1 MSDLLRSTHRR
12 FNPLT
17 GEWILVAPGRIQR
30 PWQGKVERLSEPS
43 RPKYDPSC
51 YLCPG
56 NTRANGDKNP
66 DYPSTYVFDNDF
78 SSLSHSTPEV
88 TMDESGILLAE
99 SERGICRVICFS
111 PRHDVTLAEMSE
123 PDIGRVVATWKKE
136 YEELGKLDDVNHI
149 QIFENKG
156 ELMGCSNP
164 HPHCQIWAESAI
176 PVEPSKEVG
185 RFEKF
190 YLEKG
195 KCLLCEYL
203 DYELKSGERLV
214 YENANFAVVVPFWAS
229 WPFEVMILSKRHLTS
244 LASFD
249 DTTVHDFAAALKHI
263 TARYDN
269 LFEVSFPYSS
279 GIHQAPTDG
288 GGHSSFH
295 FHMHFYPP
303 LLRSATVKKFM
314 VGYEMMANPQRD
326 LTAELAAEKLRSLS
340 IIHYKVK

>member
-1 MSDLLRSTHRR
+1 MDDLLKSTHRR
-12 FNPLT
+12 LNPLT

-30 PWQGKVERLSEPS
+30 PWQGKVERLAEPT

-56 NTRANGDKNP
+56 NTRANGDRNP
-66 DYPSTYVFDNDF
+66 NYSSTYVFDNDF
-78 SSLSHSTPEV
+78 SSLAHSTAEGAL
-88 TMDESGILLAE
+88 DESGILVAE

-111 PRHDVTLAEMSE
+111 PRHDVTLAEMGE
-123 PDIGRVVATWKKE
+123 ADIGRVVETWKKE
-136 YEELGKLDDVNHI
+136 YEELGRLDDVNNV

-176 PVEPSKEVG
+176 PVEPSKEIK
-185 RFEKF
+185 RSEEF
-190 YLEKG
+190 YRESG
-195 KCLLCEYL
+195 KCLLCRYV
-203 DYELKSGERLV
+203 DYELKTGERLV

-229 WPFEVMILSKRHLTS
+229 WPFETMILPKRHITS
-244 LASFD
+244 LTSFD
-249 DTTVHDFAAALKHI
+249 DAAIRDFASALKNI
-263 TARYDN
+263 TVRYDN

-288 GGHSSFH
+288 GDHTSFH

-326 LTAELAAEKLRSLS
+326 LTAELAAEKLRSLPA
-340 IIHYKVK
+340 IHFKVK

>member
-1 MSDLLRSTHRR
+1 MDNLLRNTHRR

-17 GEWILVAPGRIQR
+17 GEWVLVAPGRIQR
-30 PWQGKVERLSEPS
+30 PWQGKVERLPEPS
-43 RPKYDPSC
+43 RPEYDSSC

-56 NTRANGDKNP
+56 NTRANGGTNP
-66 DYPSTYVFDNDF
+66 DYSSTYVFDNDF
-78 SSLSHSTPEV
+78 SSLSHSTAEAM
-88 TMDESGILLAE
+88 MDESGILLAE

-111 PRHDVTLAEMSE
+111 PRHDVTLAEMGE
-123 PDIGRVVATWKKE
+123 PDIGRVVETWKKE
-136 YEELGKLDDVNHI
+136 YEELGSLDDVNHV

-176 PVEPSKEVG
+176 PVEPSKEIK
-185 RFEKF
+185 RFDES
-190 YLEKG
+190 YRERG
-195 KCLLCEYL
+195 KCLLCGYL
-203 DYELKSGERLV
+203 DYELKSGERLI
-214 YENANFAVVVPFWAS
+214 YENSNFAVVVPFWAS
-229 WPFEVMILSKRHLTS
+229 WPFETMVLSKRHLTS
-244 LASFD
+244 LAYFD
-249 DTTVHDFAAALKHI
+249 DTTVHDFSAALKHI
-263 TARYDN
+263 TVRYDN

-288 GGHSSFH
+288 VDHSSFH

-326 LTAELAAEKLRSLS
+326 LTAELAAEKLRSLPT
-340 IIHYKVK
+340 IHFKAR